1 MAHFATVPGVV
12 NAHKVIVQSENM
24 KQAYVEALTEW
35 AGEDSRPIWEKKI
48 LGLGSPKLDRIR
60 KYKLNESELPAE
72 WKKILYRE
80 NGNRR
85 KVILYNNSI
94 GSFLTHREKMVEK
107 IKRVLNTFHENRE
120 EIALLWRPHPLME
133 STIKATCPE
142 LWEPYQNIVKQYQKE
157 EWGIYDDTA
166 DLDRAVVLSDAYYG
180 DGSSVVELFKVL
192 GKPVMI
198 QDVCC

>member
-1 MAHFATVPGVV
+1 
-12 NAHKVIVQSENM
+12 
-24 KQAYVEALTEW
+24 
-35 AGEDSRPIWEKKI
+35 
-48 LGLGSPKLDRIR
+48 
-60 KYKLNESELPAE
+60 
-72 WKKILYRE
+72 
-80 NGNRR
+80 
-85 KVILYNNSI
+85 
-94 GSFLTHREKMVEK
+94 
-107 IKRVLNTFHENRE
+107 
-120 EIALLWRPHPLME
+120 ME

-198 QDVCC
+198 QDVDR